1 MVKIMLA
8 PDHRQP
14 SPFGDDHGDGW
25 EPGRIAGRDTFGQS
39 LSARD
44 PSMDPST
51 CMFWCAVALGAL
63 VRGSPFQSVSRAFVI
78 VRTATPMES

>member
-8 PDHRQP
+8 SDSRHH

-25 EPGRIAGRDTFGQS
+25 EVAGIAERDTFRQS
-39 LSARD
+39 LTGRD
-44 PSMDPST
+44 SPMNSST

-63 VRGSPFQSVSRAFVI
+63 VKGSPLQSVSRVFVS
-78 VRTATPMES
+78 VRTTTRTES